1 MKWSSFTDE
10 DPISKCCNSMP
21 LILITGYCN
30 RSLHLS
36 SYIHFIKCKLIP
48 HKNTINLRND
58 NLYFNYPTLKTTVSL
73 VVILSLTSI
82 LIVSVLVSSSHV
94 ADAQKGKG
102 IKSPSISRPGGPREP
117 LAQRTPTLG
126 EPKIGEPKIG
136 EPKIGEPKIDIQT
149 KNSIIKEK
157 IKNMKISLKPSTET
171 ESVFR
176 ASNERIFRSLIDFV
190 GIVSNFVP
198 GINTDS
204 TMNDKVIIIHK
215 NKSKTDFISAFVF
228 TFLLSATL
236 LFVFEQAIAQ
246 NITNFSTY
254 QNPVH
259 GIKMDYPSSWIIKE
273 NISSENVVAIRDPS
287 PNDRSLIAVSIS
299 VQNLQSILNRP
310 NISPSDYNSLQL
322 NYLLNKS
329 EARDI
334 GEITNI
340 DEKFNLSN
348 NEAYK
353 AEYSFSGFLSPSKS
367 SFIPIIGNTT
377 QMWTVKDDKAYII
390 TAMFSPPNIKESVL
404 PILNRMVSSFEI
416 IK

>member
-1 MKWSSFTDE
+1 
-10 DPISKCCNSMP
+10 
-21 LILITGYCN
+21 
-30 RSLHLS
+30 
-36 SYIHFIKCKLIP
+36 
-48 HKNTINLRND
+48 
-58 NLYFNYPTLKTTVSL
+58 
-73 VVILSLTSI
+73 
-82 LIVSVLVSSSHV
+82 
-94 ADAQKGKG
+94 
-102 IKSPSISRPGGPREP
+102 
-117 LAQRTPTLG
+117 
-126 EPKIGEPKIG
+126 
-136 EPKIGEPKIDIQT
+136 
-149 KNSIIKEK
+149 
-157 IKNMKISLKPSTET
+157 
-171 ESVFR
+171 
-176 ASNERIFRSLIDFV
+176 
-190 GIVSNFVP
+190 
-198 GINTDS
+198 
-204 TMNDKVIIIHK
+204 
-215 NKSKTDFISAFVF
+215 
-228 TFLLSATL
+228 
-236 LFVFEQAIAQ
+236 
-246 NITNFSTY
+246 
-254 QNPVH
+254 
-259 GIKMDYPSSWIIKE
+259 MDYPSSWIIKE

>member
-117 LAQRTPTLG
+117 LTQRTPTLGEPKIGEPKIG

-190 GIVSNFVP
+190 GIVSNFVL
-198 GINTDS
+198 G
-204 TMNDKVIIIHK
+204 
-215 NKSKTDFISAFVF
+215 
-228 TFLLSATL
+228 
-236 LFVFEQAIAQ
+236 
-246 NITNFSTY
+246 
-254 QNPVH
+254 
-259 GIKMDYPSSWIIKE
+259 
-273 NISSENVVAIRDPS
+273 
-287 PNDRSLIAVSIS
+287 LI
-299 VQNLQSILNRP
+299 QILP
-310 NISPSDYNSLQL
+310 
-322 NYLLNKS
+322 
-329 EARDI
+329 
-334 GEITNI
+334 
-340 DEKFNLSN
+340 
-348 NEAYK
+348 
-353 AEYSFSGFLSPSKS
+353 
-367 SFIPIIGNTT
+367 
-377 QMWTVKDDKAYII
+377 
-390 TAMFSPPNIKESVL
+390 
-404 PILNRMVSSFEI
+404 
-416 IK
+416 